1 MFNFKLIA
9 LPVLIILF
17 SFLEI
22 LVFNEEILLTLCFL
36 AFVFYA
42 YSFIGQS
49 IQQTFDDIGQK
60 IEVNFIQSILD
71 NTVILLTALFVHIG
85 LLRRWS
91 NCLEQ
96 ISAWSTCITKIYHSF
111 GLALPLTIV
120 TVTNE
125 VLTKML
131 YLESSTVNGIR
142 YANTMQLFYAVLPFN
157 LTKPITVSTSLLLND
172 YMNPLTISKSTICL
186 SLFLK

>member
-85 LLRRWS
+85 LLRR
-91 NCLEQ
+91 
-96 ISAWSTCITKIYHSF
+96 
-111 GLALPLTIV
+111 
-120 TVTNE
+120 
-125 VLTKML
+125 
-131 YLESSTVNGIR
+131 
-142 YANTMQLFYAVLPFN
+142 
-157 LTKPITVSTSLLLND
+157 
-172 YMNPLTISKSTICL
+172 
-186 SLFLK
+186 

>member
-1 MFNFKLIA
+1 
-9 LPVLIILF
+9 
-17 SFLEI
+17 
-22 LVFNEEILLTLCFL
+22 
-36 AFVFYA
+36 
-42 YSFIGQS
+42 
-49 IQQTFDDIGQK
+49 
-60 IEVNFIQSILD
+60 
-71 NTVILLTALFVHIG
+71 VILLTALFVHIG

-96 ISAWSTCITKIYHSF
+96 IYAWSTCITKIYHSF

-142 YANTMQLFYAVLPFN
+142 YANTMQLFYAVLPFK

-172 YMNPLTISKSTICL
+172 YMNPLTIPKSTICL

>member
-9 LPVLIILF
+9 LTVLIILF

-85 LLRRWS
+85 LLRR
-91 NCLEQ
+91 
-96 ISAWSTCITKIYHSF
+96 
-111 GLALPLTIV
+111 
-120 TVTNE
+120 
-125 VLTKML
+125 
-131 YLESSTVNGIR
+131 
-142 YANTMQLFYAVLPFN
+142 
-157 LTKPITVSTSLLLND
+157 
-172 YMNPLTISKSTICL
+172 
-186 SLFLK
+186 